1 MDLME
6 LQGRKQQNVSKT
18 GIKTSHLEDVGQ

>member
-6 LQGRKQQNVSKT
+6 SQERKQQNVSKT
-18 GIKTSHLEDVGQ
+18 GIKTSHVEDGGE